1 MADGSRCVVIVI
13 LEKGVI
19 PPNALFEKINPD
31 IDVDFYH
38 TEVRRQKTGRSKTLA
53 NVQSRSQPNA
63 SRGPRLGYAGC
74 LLTRSASG
82 VPIRTSSLMM
92 HITT

>member
-1 MADGSRCVVIVI
+1 MHCYQWPFRDREVADCSRCVTIVI

-38 TEVRRQKTGRSKTLA
+38 TAVRRQKTGRFIRWLMSI
-53 NVQSRSQPNA
+53 QGPN
-63 SRGPRLGYAGC
+63 
-74 LLTRSASG
+74 
-82 VPIRTSSLMM
+82 
-92 HITT
+92 

>member
-1 MADGSRCVVIVI
+1 MSDGSRCVTIVI

-38 TEVRRQKTGRSKTLA
+38 TEVRRQKSGIFIRWLTC
-53 NVQSRSQPNA
+53 VQ
-63 SRGPRLGYAGC
+63 GPDRMRLVARVWA
-74 LLTRSASG
+74 TSG
-82 VPIRTSSLMM
+82 VC
-92 HITT
+92 

>member
-1 MADGSRCVVIVI
+1 MADGSRCVTIVI

-38 TEVRRQKTGRSKTLA
+38 TEVRRQKSGISMHWLMC
-53 NVQSRSQPNA
+53 VQ
-63 SRGPRLGYAGC
+63 GPDRMRRVAC
-74 LLTRSASG
+74 VWATSG
-82 VPIRTSSLMM
+82 VC
-92 HITT
+92 